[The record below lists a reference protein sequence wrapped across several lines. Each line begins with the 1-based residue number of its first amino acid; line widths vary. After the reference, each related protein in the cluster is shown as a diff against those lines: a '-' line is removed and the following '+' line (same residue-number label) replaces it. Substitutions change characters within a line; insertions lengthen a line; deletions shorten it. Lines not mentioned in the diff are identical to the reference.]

1 MSNSLKF
8 CFVIFTYGDD
18 AYLLGQSIR
27 ALSKITPK
35 RRIFVYD
42 DAANPLPFAP
52 HGVNYEQTYF
62 NRNGNLNG
70 PECVEG
76 ELFCM
81 YEAATKAKADVV
93 IKLDSDI
100 ILNNLKW
107 LTDGHPLSEQIG
119 FKLRSNQSFC
129 SGACYS
135 LPANAIIKMLRT
147 LAETQ
152 IGQSEG
158 ESIAMSRLARS
169 VGLSVRLWDCSEKKD
184 MELWRASSINASSV
198 KAGRIS
204 ARALMLMNN
213 LDVIYCTLIAPVRNK
228 KADLMLMKNYLD
240 NK

>member
-52 HGVNYEQTYF
+52 HGVNYKQTYF
-62 NRNGNLNG
+62 NRKGNLNG

-107 LTDGHPLSEQIG
+107 LTDGHPFSEQ
-119 FKLRSNQSFC
+119 
-129 SGACYS
+129 
-135 LPANAIIKMLRT
+135 PA
-147 LAETQ
+147 
-152 IGQSEG
+152 
-158 ESIAMSRLARS
+158 ARIQQE
-169 VGLSVRLWDCSEKKD
+169 VH
-184 MELWRASSINASSV
+184 I
-198 KAGRIS
+198 
-204 ARALMLMNN
+204 
-213 LDVIYCTLIAPVRNK
+213 P
-228 KADLMLMKNYLD
+228 
-240 NK
+240 